1 MQQPN
6 KFICTLGAMVL
17 LGVGG
22 TAHSAVTLSA
32 DESVRD
38 VATDHQ
44 NEVSKD
50 KAKKNLGKAIKKVE
64 KNFSKKDMVSFIGEA
79 WHHGLN
85 VIYKMP
91 VYDDKSDKQ
100 LFIEQAM
107 MGSLNACFD
116 DLDR

>member
-1 MQQPN
+1 MIMQQPN
-6 KFICTLGAMVL
+6 KFICGAMVL

-32 DESVRD
+32 DESVRLEEIASICMIISHGIRD

-64 KNFSKKDMVSFIGEA
+64 KK
-79 WHHGLN
+79 
-85 VIYKMP
+85 
-91 VYDDKSDKQ
+91 
-100 LFIEQAM
+100 LF
-107 MGSLNACFD
+107 
-116 DLDR
+116 

>member
-1 MQQPN
+1 
-6 KFICTLGAMVL
+6 
-17 LGVGG
+17 
-22 TAHSAVTLSA
+22 
-32 DESVRD
+32 
-38 VATDHQ
+38 
-44 NEVSKD
+44 
-50 KAKKNLGKAIKKVE
+50 
-64 KNFSKKDMVSFIGEA
+64 MVSFIGEA

-116 DLDR
+116 DLDRWLTNDIKLIYDINKNIRIIVANFCLLDVNNDIDLTIKYHHQITPISPFVLKGYALTDQFSKFCYLPLA

>member
-22 TAHSAVTLSA
+22 TAHSAVMLSA
-32 DESVRD
+32 DESVRLEEIAGICMIISHGIRD

-64 KNFSKKDMVSFIGEA
+64 KNFSKKDMVSFISLVR
-79 WHHGLN
+79 HG
-85 VIYKMP
+85 IM
-91 VYDDKSDKQ
+91 
-100 LFIEQAM
+100 A
-107 MGSLNACFD
+107 
-116 DLDR
+116 